1 MSKLPDAITRREV
14 VYGRPKRPVDY
25 LALGKAYHEA
35 GRPTDALDAALRI
48 EGDQAGHDALVAA
61 VRDSALER
69 GDFFVLNRI
78 HAKSPLSEAQWQQG
92 FEKAKATGKTR
103 FALRFAK
110 QLGDSAEV
118 ERLELELGLRVP
130 EAPAEVGQVAS
141 LSVQATKV
149 EAPKAQAPKAEAA
162 GEAPQSGGEATQA
175 EAAASEGEASAAEP
189 DADPKAP

>member
-78 HAKSPLSEAQWQQG
+78 HAKSPLSEAQWKQG

-103 FALRFAK
+103 FALKFAK
-110 QLGDSAEV
+110 RLGDSAEV

-149 EAPKAQAPKAEAA
+149 EAPKAEDSEAPKAEDS
-162 GEAPQSGGEATQA
+162 EAPKAEDAEAPKAEDAEATKDD
-175 EAAASEGEASAAEP
+175 
-189 DADPKAP
+189 DAGAPKTG